1 MKNQEPKLTFR
12 DSDVLQQKNDSCYW
26 ELSCESTEECAFD
39 HGLAD
44 MLEASGN
51 GLDDF
56 DGVFAFRVFA
66 VADV

>member
-1 MKNQEPKLTFR
+1 MKDQEPKLTFG
-12 DSDVLQQKNDSCYW
+12 DSDVLQQKNDGCYW
-26 ELSCESTEECAFD
+26 ELSRESTEECALD

-56 DGVFAFRVFA
+56 DGVFAFRVLA
-66 VADV
+66 VANV